1 MYLSTANIAIEVIG
15 LVIDQYVK
23 RDAEKFK
30 SISSTNPASG
40 ETDSAAAPLMA
51 GNASD
56 EQSQLPAYSLRQH
69 SYQKIS
75 DADFDQ
81 LDDLGSKLNTDLE
94 KLKPKS
100 SAPST

>member
-30 SISSTNPASG
+30 KISGT
-40 ETDSAAAPLMA
+40 SAASTGTDAAAALSTA
-51 GNASD
+51 GNAAD
-56 EQSQLPAYSLRQH
+56 ERPLLPAYSFGQG
-69 SYQKIS
+69 SYQKLS
-75 DADFDQ
+75 DAEFDQ
-81 LDDLGSKLNTDLE
+81 LDDLGNGLNTDLE